1 MTYRILGG
9 IYLSSIEPLNDNV
22 DFKHQYNITHII
34 SAIPGTI
41 PNNYVH
47 DYVHKQIDITDEETT
62 NIMQYFPETN
72 DFIDSC
78 LFPPGATTD
87 KHHGAILIHC
97 AQGVSRSV
105 TIVVAYLMYRYKL
118 TKDQALHA
126 VRRKFAPA
134 CPNDGFQKQLQL
146 YADLKFKVDT
156 TSPLYRQLFIDLNIQ
171 ADPSGR
177 SLQELNMFSST
188 TAPQSEVDKQAE
200 LRCKKCRQVL
210 ALEGQ
215 IENHL
220 PPDASSRQAQFIKR
234 APNSRRIISAQEASD
249 SCSHYFVREPL
260 IWMRSELEDKGEIEG
275 KFNCPKCESKVGGY
289 SWKGSRC
296 SCGKWMIPALHLQC
310 AKIDNI
316 KSYSTHR

>member
-1 MTYRILGG
+1 MIYRILGG

-22 DFKHQYNITHII
+22 DFKQQYHITHII
-34 SAIPGTI
+34 SAILGPI

-47 DYVHKQIDITDEETT
+47 DYVHKQIDITDEETS
-62 NIMQYFPETN
+62 NIIQYFPETN

-78 LFPPGATTD
+78 LFPEGSTTD

-97 AQGVSRSV
+97 AQGISRSV
-105 TIVVAYLMYRYKL
+105 TLIVAYLMYRYKL

-126 VRRKFAPA
+126 VKRKLSSA

-156 TSPLYRQLFIDLNIQ
+156 SNSLYKKLFIDLSIQ

-188 TAPQSEVDKQAE
+188 STPQSQTDKQAE

-215 IENHL
+215 IEKHS
-220 PPDASSRQAQFIKR
+220 PPDASSRQSQFIKT
-234 APNSRRIISAQEASD
+234 APNSRRIVSVQEASD

-260 IWMRSELEDKGEIEG
+260 TWMRSELEDKGEIEG
-275 KFNCPKCESKVGGY
+275 KFNCPKCDSKVGGY

-310 AKIDNI
+310 AKVDNI
-316 KSYSTHR
+316 KSYPTHH